1 MAEMRIAE
9 PLKPLASVIYL
20 KSIMQ
25 AFAGHVLP
33 DIKKKTISVPS
44 IGISCSAISS
54 DPLLT
59 GQAIV
64 SCHIDETWHLQAPQ
78 GYGFIIF
85 IRNIS

>member
-33 DIKKKTISVPS
+33 DIKKKNYF
-44 IGISCSAISS
+44 GAFNR
-54 DPLLT
+54 D
-59 GQAIV
+59 IV
-64 SCHIDETWHLQAPQ
+64 FS
-78 GYGFIIF
+78 YK
-85 IRNIS
+85 